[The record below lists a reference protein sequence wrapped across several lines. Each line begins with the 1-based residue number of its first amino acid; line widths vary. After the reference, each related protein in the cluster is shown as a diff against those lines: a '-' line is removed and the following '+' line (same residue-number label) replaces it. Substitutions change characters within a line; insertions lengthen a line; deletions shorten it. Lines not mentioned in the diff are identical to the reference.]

1 MGEWRRRG
9 QESLVDVLL
18 NKALHTISR
27 FFKNVVYIVFDF
39 YFPIGNKFFKSGK

>member
-18 NKALHTISR
+18 NKALHTILR
-27 FFKNVVYIVFDF
+27 FLKNVVYIVFDF